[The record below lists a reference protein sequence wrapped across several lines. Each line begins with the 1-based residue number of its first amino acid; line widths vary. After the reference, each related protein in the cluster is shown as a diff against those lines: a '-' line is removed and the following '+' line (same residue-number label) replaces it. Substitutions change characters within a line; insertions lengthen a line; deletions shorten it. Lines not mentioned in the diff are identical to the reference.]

1 MSNDEKGRAMT
12 DLNTKIC
19 DVFPG
24 LVVRKDLV
32 KAVKGNAI
40 VPSYVLEYLL
50 GQYCAT
56 SDKDSIESGI
66 ATVKDIL
73 AKHYVHRNEA
83 NLIRSEISRRG
94 SLKVIDRIE
103 VTFNDKKDLHE
114 ATFENLAISK
124 VLVAGQTVK
133 EHSKLLVGGVW
144 CICDVQ
150 YLSSEDKDVC
160 PWIMDSIKP
169 IQMSSFDPQNYLE
182 SRKQFSTEEWVDLMI
197 QSIGLN
203 PDAFGWRN
211 KLTQLVRLIPFCER
225 NYNLIELGPKGTGKS
240 HIYSEFSPHGTLVS
254 GGEATQAKLFI
265 NNTTGKLGLVG
276 YWDVVA
282 MDEFAGRGKKP
293 DIKLIDT
300 LKNYMANK
308 SFNRGTGPQGAEASM
323 VYIGNT
329 SHNVPYMLKNSDLF
343 YDLPES
349 YRNSDG
355 QAILDRLHYFIPG
368 WEMDNLRN
376 NMFTGGF
383 GFVVDYLA
391 EVLRSQRNQDCSDA
405 YGKYYSLTGDI
416 STRDRDGINKTFSGL
431 MKIIFP
437 HGEATQAEIQNLLE
451 FSIEGRKRVKDQL
464 MRIDKTYSAVSF
476 AYSDAS
482 GKEYSVQT
490 LEETQYPQFYNDL
503 ASIEDGQDSTASPFL
518 VGEASNVAPAANHL
532 LTEKHITIAE
542 NQHGVSYDDLF
553 GPYLR
558 GAQQITITDPYIRLY
573 YQARNLMEFLEAVNK
588 VKSNS
593 DEVIVNLVTVEDA
606 EKVDQQR
613 DWLDQMQGSM
623 LSVGIKFRYSFD
635 NSGAQHA
642 RHIVLDNSW
651 KISLD
656 RGLDIFQPYDMNNA
670 FQLANRQQKQ
680 RACKAFEV
688 TYIKI

>member
-1 MSNDEKGRAMT
+1 MT

-19 DVFPG
+19 DIFPG

-56 SDKDSIESGI
+56 SDEDSIESGI

-83 NLIRSEISRRG
+83 NLIRSEISRKG

-103 VTFNDKKDLHE
+103 VTFNAAKGLHE
-114 ATFENLAISK
+114 ATFENLDISR
-124 VLVAGQTVK
+124 VLVAPHTVK

-150 YLSSEDKDVC
+150 YFPSEDKDVC

-169 IQMSSFDPQNYLE
+169 IQMSSFNEEHYLDC
-182 SRKQFSTEEWVDLMI
+182 RQKFSTEEWVDLLM

-203 PDAFGWRN
+203 PEAFGWRN

-225 NYNLIELGPKGTGKS
+225 NFNLIELGPKGTGKS

-329 SHNVPYMLKNSDLF
+329 SHSVPYMLRNSDLF
-343 YDLPES
+343 HDLPES

-376 NMFTGGF
+376 DMFTDGF

-405 YGKYYSLTGDI
+405 YGKHYSLTGDI

-437 HGEATQAEIQNLLE
+437 HGEATQTEIKDLLE

-476 AYSDAS
+476 AYIDKDS
-482 GKEYSVQT
+482 KQHPVHT
-490 LEETQYPQFYNDL
+490 LEETQYPQFYNDAGDTTNEL
-503 ASIEDGQDSTASPFL
+503 ESSTVPPSDTETNDVSGSKEDTLQA
-518 VGEASNVAPAANHL
+518 
-532 LTEKHITIAE
+532 KHIVVVE
-542 NQHGVSYDDLF
+542 NQHGISYDDLF
-553 GPYLR
+553 GPYLS
-558 GAQQITITDPYIRLY
+558 GAQHITITDPYIRLY
-573 YQARNLMEFLEAVNK
+573 YQARNLMEFLETVNK

-593 DEVIVNLVTVEDA
+593 DEVIVNLVTVEDP
-606 EKVDQQR
+606 EKGEQQR
-613 DWLDQMQGSM
+613 DWLDQMQGS
-623 LSVGIKFRYSFD
+623 LLTVGVKFGYSFD

-642 RHIVLDNSW
+642 RHIVIDNNW

-656 RGLDIFQPYDMNNA
+656 RGLDIFQPYDMNNS
-670 FQLANRQQKQ
+670 FQLTNRGQKQ
-680 RACKAFEV
+680 RSCKAFEV
-688 TYIKI
+688 TYIEL